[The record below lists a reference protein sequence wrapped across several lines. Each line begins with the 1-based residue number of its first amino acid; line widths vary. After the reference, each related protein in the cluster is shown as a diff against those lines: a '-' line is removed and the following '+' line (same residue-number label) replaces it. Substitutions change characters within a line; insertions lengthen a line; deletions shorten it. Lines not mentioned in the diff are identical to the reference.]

1 MHNNQI
7 KELLLSQKL
16 IKLEK
21 TNSEVN
27 ASNDEVNVEFSY
39 EFLISLD
46 LLKPIVLL
54 HTNGGELLSKRVSQ
68 LPPLK
73 ELLSHLP
80 ELNYDSILF
89 ALTFYST
96 ISSQNPIDL
105 INNSKAIKTITL
117 IDDILKPTYG
127 YLLYAHQF
135 EQIYSKLPS
144 TSDYDIVTLRKDWN
158 KKKPEAIE
166 YVKQIKISDGLS
178 FYDLVLERT
187 VEENH
192 FVWNANFKGANL
204 LWGYLNKVK
213 SKK

>member
-1 MHNNQI
+1 MNNNLI
-7 KELLLSQKL
+7 KDLPLSQKI

-21 TNSEVN
+21 SKTEIDAS
-27 ASNDEVNVEFSY
+27 SNDEYDDFSY
-39 EFLISLD
+39 ESLITID
-46 LLKPIVLL
+46 LPKPIVLL
-54 HTNGGELLSKRVSQ
+54 HSKGGESLSSRVSQ

-73 ELLSHLP
+73 ELLSNLP

-89 ALTFYST
+89 ALTFYRT
-96 ISSQNPIDL
+96 ISKCNPIYL
-105 INNSKAIKTITL
+105 INNSKAFKTL
-117 IDDILKPTYG
+117 PLLDDILKPTYG
-127 YLLYAHQF
+127 YILYAHQF

-144 TSDYDIVTLRKDWN
+144 TSEIEAITLRKDWN

-166 YVKQIKISDGLS
+166 IVKQIKISDGFS

-192 FVWNANFKGANL
+192 FVWNANFKGTNL
-204 LWGYLNKVK
+204 LWKYLNK

>member
-1 MHNNQI
+1 MNNNLI
-7 KELLLSQKL
+7 KELPLSQKI
-16 IKLEK
+16 IKNEK
-21 TNSEVN
+21 SNSVTN
-27 ASNDEVNVEFSY
+27 ASSNEENVDFSY
-39 EFLISLD
+39 EFLIILD
-46 LLKPIVLL
+46 LPKPIVLF
-54 HTNGGELLSKRVSQ
+54 HSKGEESLSSRVSQ

-89 ALTFYST
+89 ALTYYST
-96 ISSQNPIDL
+96 ISNYNPIDL
-105 INNSKAIKTITL
+105 INNSKAFKTIPL
-117 IDDILKPTYG
+117 LSDILKPTYG
-127 YLLYAHQF
+127 YILYAHQF
-135 EQIYSKLPS
+135 EQIYAKLPS

-166 YVKQIKISDGLS
+166 IVKHSKISDGFS

-187 VEENH
+187 LEENH

-204 LWGYLNKVK
+204 LWKYLNK

>member
-1 MHNNQI
+1 MNNNLI
-7 KELLLSQKL
+7 NELPLSQKL

-21 TNSEVN
+21 SNSETD
-27 ASNDEVNVEFSY
+27 ASSNEENDDFSY
-39 EFLISLD
+39 EFLISID
-46 LLKPIVLL
+46 LPRPIVLL
-54 HTNGGELLSKRVSQ
+54 HSKGGESLSSRVSQ

-73 ELLSHLP
+73 ELLSHLS

-89 ALTFYST
+89 ALTYYST
-96 ISSQNPIDL
+96 ISKCNPIDL
-105 INNSKAIKTITL
+105 INNSKAFKTIPL
-117 IDDILKPTYG
+117 LDDILKPTYG
-127 YLLYAHQF
+127 YILYAHQF
-135 EQIYSKLPS
+135 ELIYSKLPS
-144 TSDYDIVTLRKDWN
+144 NSDYDILTLRKDWN

-166 YVKQIKISDGLS
+166 YVKQIKISDGFS

-204 LWGYLNKVK
+204 LWKYLNK

>member
-1 MHNNQI
+1 MNNNLI
-7 KELLLSQKL
+7 NDLLLTQK
-16 IKLEK
+16 IFQLEK

-27 ASNDEVNVEFSY
+27 ASTDEVNDRFLYEFS
-39 EFLISLD
+39 ISID
-46 LLKPIVLL
+46 LPKPIVLL
-54 HTNGGELLSKRVSQ
+54 YSKGGESLSKRASK

-73 ELLSHLP
+73 ELLSHFP

-96 ISSQNPIDL
+96 ISYRNPFDL
-105 INNSKAIKTITL
+105 INKSKTFKTL
-117 IDDILKPTYG
+117 PVLDDILKPTYG
-127 YLLYAHQF
+127 YILFAHQF
-135 EQIYSKLPS
+135 EQIYSRIPS
-144 TSDYDIVTLRKDWN
+144 NSEYDIVTLRKDWN

-166 YVKQIKISDGLS
+166 YVKQIKISDGFS

-204 LWGYLNKVK
+204 LWGYLNK

>member
-1 MHNNQI
+1 MNKNQI
-7 KELLLSQKL
+7 IDLPLTQKI

-21 TNSEVN
+21 SNSETD
-27 ASNDEVNVEFSY
+27 ALSNEVSVDFSY
-39 EFLISLD
+39 EFLISID
-46 LLKPIVLL
+46 LPKPFVLL
-54 HTNGGELLSKRVSQ
+54 HSKGGESLSSRVSL

-80 ELNYDSILF
+80 ELNFDSILF
-89 ALTFYST
+89 ALTFYRT
-96 ISSQNPIDL
+96 ISKCNPIDL
-105 INNSKAIKTITL
+105 INNSKAFKTL
-117 IDDILKPTYG
+117 PLLDDILKPTYG
-127 YLLYAHQF
+127 YILYAHQF
-135 EQIYSKLPS
+135 EQIYAKLPS
-144 TSDYDIVTLRKDWN
+144 SSDYDIVTLRKDWN

-166 YVKQIKISDGLS
+166 YVKQIKISDGFS

-204 LWGYLNKVK
+204 FWKYLNK

>member
-1 MHNNQI
+1 MNNTLI
-7 KELLLSQKL
+7 NKLPLSQKI

-21 TNSEVN
+21 SNSEID
-27 ASNDEVNVEFSY
+27 ALSNELNVEYFY
-39 EFLISLD
+39 EFLISVD
-46 LLKPIVLL
+46 LPKPIIFI
-54 HTNGGELLSKRVSQ
+54 HSKGGESLSSRVSQ

-89 ALTFYST
+89 ALTFYRT
-96 ISSQNPIDL
+96 ISKCNPIDL
-105 INNSKAIKTITL
+105 INNSKAFKTL
-117 IDDILKPTYG
+117 PLLDDILKPTYG
-127 YLLYAHQF
+127 YILYAHQF

-144 TSDYDIVTLRKDWN
+144 TSEIEAITLRKDWN

-166 YVKQIKISDGLS
+166 YVKQIKISDGFS

-192 FVWNANFKGANL
+192 FVWNANFKGADL
-204 LWGYLNKVK
+204 LWKYLNK